1 MVKKKVILKVCAC
14 LRVRMINGIS
24 YGMEMMTVQDWG
36 SSEDFKNP
44 YDWHDYPDGIFKK
57 TLPKSK
63 LWPLLGWAQLCG
75 LERCFYGISRVPSDH
90 LKIEPV
96 YLVVIKMFD
105 FLDGRRRRQMIN
117 PHGDSLFSSSLRH
130 SGGLLFIFVLKA
142 TKYCN
147 QKIF

>member
-1 MVKKKVILKVCAC
+1 MIDMIIQTGSLKRPSLSQSYDRCLDGHSCA
-14 LRVRMINGIS
+14 VWSGVF
-24 YGMEMMTVQDWG
+24 MEFQQQ
-36 SSEDFKNP
+36 N
-44 YDWHDYPDGIFKK
+44 
-57 TLPKSK
+57 
-63 LWPLLGWAQLCG
+63 A
-75 LERCFYGISRVPSDH
+75 PSDH
-90 LKIEPV
+90 LKIGPV